1 MPIVYD
7 FKCIWAGFYSQY
19 FFFLQS
25 YILCKI
31 NNEILLYDDSQWKFK
46 HTLGLADYFALDES
60 KIKFLQISEENCRNK
75 VISFHNPEKMGVI
88 FPLHEYRTAIKEL
101 YILNDD
107 IKYKTSQLR
116 ERFPEKYNAIFIRWG
131 DKKIEIKV
139 SGRDIEIELYVDTL
153 QRICGDNRHLFIHS
167 DDHDAVQCVLEC
179 MQRRNMRDF
188 NVVYITGEAESG
200 GTLACEI
207 YRHSYPNKS
216 KKSIEQM
223 TTLELREHTEKML
236 VAIEVMG
243 QAENVVLDYQSNVAR
258 FLKLYYDESQCKV
271 HSVFNDAPQENILC
285 IPPAFGFEIDGYMN
299 VPPSPIH
306 LPPPPYPM
314 LNLPLRNGNKP
325 TTK

>member
-1 MPIVYD
+1 MSNIYD

-31 NNEILLYDDSQWKFK
+31 NNEILLYDDTQWKFK
-46 HTLGLADYFALDES
+46 HTLGLADYFVLDES
-60 KIKFLQISEENCRNK
+60 KIKFLQITEENCNNK
-75 VISFHNPEKMGVI
+75 VVSFHNPNKMGVI
-88 FPLHEYRTAIKEL
+88 FPLHEYRSAIKEL
-101 YILNDD
+101 YLLNDD
-107 IKYKTSQLR
+107 IKDKTNQLR
-116 ERFPEKYNAIFIRWG
+116 ARFPEKFNAIFIRWG

-139 SGRDIEIELYVDTL
+139 SGRDVEIELYVDTL
-153 QRICGDNRHLFIHS
+153 QRVCGDNRNLFIHS
-167 DDHDAVQCVLEC
+167 DDHDAVLCVLEC
-179 MQRRNMRDF
+179 MQRRNMQSF
-188 NVVYITGEAESG
+188 NVIYITGEAECG

-258 FLKLYYDESQCKV
+258 FLKLYYDESHCKV
-271 HSVFNDAPQENILC
+271 HSVFNDAPQENVLC
-285 IPPAFGFEIDGYMN
+285 TPPAFGFEINGYMN
-299 VPPSPIH
+299 VPPLPNPNYM
-306 LPPPPYPM
+306 PPPPFPM
-314 LNLPLRNGNKP
+314 MPNSSGSEA
-325 TTK
+325 TF